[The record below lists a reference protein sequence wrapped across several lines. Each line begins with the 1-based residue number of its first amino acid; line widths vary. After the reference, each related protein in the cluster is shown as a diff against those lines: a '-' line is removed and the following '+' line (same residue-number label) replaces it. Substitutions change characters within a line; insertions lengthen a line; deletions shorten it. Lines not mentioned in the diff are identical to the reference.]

1 MEYVLDFM
9 EYNQDIP
16 DELYGKWL
24 KVVNEKFVEI
34 INEKTGN
41 PNIDS
46 NMDVSGGGGSR
57 REPDEPQV
65 GPDVQPLTWGP
76 TQANP
81 IQRKLA
87 FVSKARPSQTNQ
99 NPQENSSNAQH
110 HNKTGANES
119 RLSKQEEENLADYLN
134 LGMSIAE
141 ARESFRKELGTAEL
155 RLKIR
160 EKQKKSSTWRHR
172 VIVKNHNPE
181 HACKLRKRPRRPLI
195 QLKKTKNDEKS
206 NVEHVPGFNNKK
218 DYV

>member
-1 MEYVLDFM
+1 MGLQTMFNEEFLISSASCWFPPLFFQLLNLISHVLPSA
-9 EYNQDIP
+9 I
-16 DELYGKWL
+16 LL
-24 KVVNEKFVEI
+24 I
-34 INEKTGN
+34 
-41 PNIDS
+41 
-46 NMDVSGGGGSR
+46 
-57 REPDEPQV
+57 
-65 GPDVQPLTWGP
+65 LL
-76 TQANP
+76 ANS
-81 IQRKLA
+81 I
-87 FVSKARPSQTNQ
+87 
-99 NPQENSSNAQH
+99 NAQH